1 MPIRVL
7 IVDHQRLV
15 RQSLAYMLRQDPD
28 LRVVGE
34 AADGNE
40 AFTLALEK
48 KPHIVLLDAH
58 LPKLSAP
65 NTIRMLLGCC
75 PDTRVLIL
83 AEEQDNPHVS
93 LGLEA
98 GAVGCILKDV
108 DRYELTR
115 IIKHYAQH
123 AAALTSPFLTA
134 TEVREPEPRPAY
146 TLTRREQEI
155 VELLTRGLRSVE
167 LARAL
172 SISVETV
179 KVHIQHIYRKMGVKS
194 RVEMILQLSASKPGA
209 GETDLSPQ
217 GAGAGTS
224 NLPDQKPPE

>member
-1 MPIRVL
+1 MLIRIL

-15 RQSLAYMLRQDPD
+15 RQSLATMLRQDPD

-34 AADGNE
+34 AADGHE

-48 KPHIVLLDAH
+48 KPHIVLLDAQ
-58 LPKLSAP
+58 LPKLSAA
-65 NTIRMLLGCC
+65 NTLRMLLGCS

-83 AEEQDNPHVS
+83 AEDQDNPHVAI
-93 LGLEA
+93 GLEA

-108 DRYELTR
+108 DRHELTR

-123 AAALTSPFLTA
+123 VNPLASPFLTA
-134 TEVREPEPRPAY
+134 AEVREPDARPAAAY
-146 TLTRREQEI
+146 LLTRREQEI
-155 VELLTRGLRSVE
+155 VEMLARGLRSAE

-179 KVHIQHIYRKMGVKS
+179 KVHIQHIYRKMGVKN
-194 RVEMILQLSASKPGA
+194 RVEMILHLQSGKPGA
-209 GETDLSPQ
+209 DGEGISTPR
-217 GAGAGTS
+217 
-224 NLPDQKPPE
+224 E

>member
-1 MPIRVL
+1 MPIRIL

-15 RQSLAYMLRQDPD
+15 RQSLAYMLKHDPD

-34 AADGNE
+34 AADGHE

-48 KPHIVLLDAH
+48 KPHIVLLDAQ
-58 LPKLSAP
+58 LQKLSAA
-65 NTIRMLLGCC
+65 NTIRMLLGCS

-83 AEEQDNPHVS
+83 AEEQDNPYVAI
-93 LGLEA
+93 GLEA

-108 DRYELTR
+108 DRHELIR

-123 AAALTSPFLTA
+123 SGQLASPFLTA
-134 TEVREPEPRPAY
+134 AEVREPAARPAGAHL
-146 TLTRREQEI
+146 LTRREQEI
-155 VELLTRGLRSVE
+155 AELLMRGLHSAE

-194 RVEMILQLSASKPGA
+194 RVEMILHLQAGKHGADAEGVNTPG
-209 GETDLSPQ
+209 E
-217 GAGAGTS
+217 
-224 NLPDQKPPE
+224 